1 MVGNIIYYTYRF
13 SFTLLLCLH
22 LNYIQS
28 QNLTNTTNIS
38 ITKVWSQEPNGFT
51 YPMYISVPQGNPPLN
66 GFPIAIL
73 LHGNG
78 GNGNNTI
85 INFQNTLSC
94 HVLIAPTG
102 YQNSWNICSENS
114 DAPDTEMVEELVTQ
128 LQSYSNINPNKI
140 RIVGLSNGAALA
152 NNIFIQ
158 NTNPG
163 IDIICA
169 AVSQLNEPQYHQN
182 NFWKP
187 TSNTDPSSNN
197 CGYNTQ
203 AFPILNRKYLSICND
218 NDMTIP
224 YYGGPSPVGLNF
236 IHAEEAA
243 YVIAK
248 NNGYLGP
255 KIDSAA
261 GFPLGLPVVFEY
273 AYPTAGVFHIRG
285 NAGHGMNNTQHNY
298 IKDFLNDCSSTTE
311 LETNKSNELIV
322 FPNPSS
328 SMVTIKH
335 PYLLPA
341 HLKIYDAL
349 GKLVEEIQT
358 VENQISID
366 LSKFSD
372 KFYYLKVG
380 NNMIK
385 ITKI

>member
-1 MVGNIIYYTYRF
+1 
-13 SFTLLLCLH
+13 
-22 LNYIQS
+22 
-28 QNLTNTTNIS
+28 
-38 ITKVWSQEPNGFT
+38 
-51 YPMYISVPQGNPPLN
+51 
-66 GFPIAIL
+66 
-73 LHGNG
+73 
-78 GNGNNTI
+78 
-85 INFQNTLSC
+85 
-94 HVLIAPTG
+94 
-102 YQNSWNICSENS
+102 
-114 DAPDTEMVEELVTQ
+114 MVEELVTQ

-187 TSNTDPSSNN
+187 ISNTDPSSNN

-203 AFPILNRKYLSICND
+203 AFPITNRKYLSICND
-218 NDMTIP
+218 NDMTVP

-298 IKDFLNDCSSTTE
+298 IKNFLNDCSSTTE

-335 PYLLPA
+335 PYLLPV